1 MGKKIHLQ
9 VTIPITL
16 LPFRNN
22 TSLSLFFPL
31 QIQHITFTYPRIA
44 QNTSMKYPHKED
56 TALQILI
63 VENIQGTNSKM
74 LHEYHTQIVLKTNC
88 AKSAD
93 VL

>member
-1 MGKKIHLQ
+1 
-9 VTIPITL
+9 
-16 LPFRNN
+16 
-22 TSLSLFFPL
+22 
-31 QIQHITFTYPRIA
+31 
-44 QNTSMKYPHKED
+44 MKYPHKED